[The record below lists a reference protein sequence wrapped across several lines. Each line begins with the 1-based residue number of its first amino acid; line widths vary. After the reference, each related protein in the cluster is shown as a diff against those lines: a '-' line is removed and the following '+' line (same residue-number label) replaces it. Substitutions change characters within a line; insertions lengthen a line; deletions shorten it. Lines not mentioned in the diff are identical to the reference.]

1 METKFCK
8 CCGRELS
15 LEHFK
20 RGRYGYVSVCL
31 DCDKKHRA
39 EKRQARIDEQKKKE
53 LADCLIVCAGIYR
66 FSKQVGITQM
76 LNIYGIIQKNKF
88 SKEEVED
95 KATAKWLINLNRKWE
110 FKDGSYHHVGI
121 DGAE

>member
-1 METKFCK
+1 M
-8 CCGRELS
+8 
-15 LEHFK
+15 
-20 RGRYGYVSVCL
+20 
-31 DCDKKHRA
+31 
-39 EKRQARIDEQKKKE
+39 
-53 LADCLIVCAGIYR
+53 IVCAGIYR

-110 FKDGSYHHVGI
+110 FKNGSYHHIGI